1 MPGVAV
7 LLALATATAPSPGAL
22 TVASS
27 RGVREVAI
35 RSERGFPAV
44 AAPDLA
50 AVLSL
55 SVDSVDRAGGGG
67 GGTAWL
73 HAAGRRFAFVFDD
86 TYFRFGERVL
96 ALAAPPY
103 LDRDTLFLPLQ
114 WVVEYL
120 PRLIPSRY
128 RYDPVRVRLDELP
141 AATDSTVALAA
152 RPADTGAVPAPPVPV
167 ASPSPG
173 APAAPAAPLSA
184 AARASGLRMAHVVAI
199 DAGHGGP
206 DVGMVGPAVGRKFL
220 REKDVT
226 LATARDVAAE
236 LRRRGVGVV
245 MTRTTDTLISL
256 EDRGRLA
263 RAGHADLFVSI
274 HVNAANPHWR
284 DAAGARGI
292 ETYFLAEARTEDAQR
307 VARME
312 NESMRFEKNPDASD
326 GPMQFILNDLLQNE
340 HLRESSR
347 LAVIMERS
355 LGRAQPGEARGV
367 KQAGFAVL
375 ATSYMPAVLVE
386 IGFGSNPAEARI
398 LTSDAGQRRLARAIA
413 DAVVSY
419 LVEYEHRLPA
429 DAAGGE
435 GGGTR

>member
-1 MPGVAV
+1 MAPAAA
-7 LLALATATAPSPGAL
+7 LLAIAVSAAVAPGSL

-27 RGVREVAI
+27 RGVRDVAI

-50 AVLSL
+50 GVLSVT
-55 SVDSVDRAGGGG
+55 VDSVVQ
-67 GGTAWL
+67 GTARL
-73 HAAGRRFAFVFDD
+73 HAAGRRFAFVLDD
-86 TYFRFGERVL
+86 TYFRFGEQVL

-103 LDRDTLFLPLQ
+103 VVHDTLFLPLQ
-114 WVVEYL
+114 WLVEYL
-120 PRLIPSRY
+120 PRLIPTRY
-128 RYDPVRVRLDELP
+128 RFDPARSRLDELP
-141 AATDSTVALAA
+141 PRAPGADSTLVAAGPAIAPPGA
-152 RPADTGAVPAPPVPV
+152 RPAPAAGSVPA
-167 ASPSPG
+167 AAPG
-173 APAAPAAPLSA
+173 AARRTAPAGSA
-184 AARASGLRMAHVVAI
+184 AAASGLRLAHVVAL

-206 DVGMVGPAVGRKFL
+206 DVGMVGPSRGRKFL

-226 LATARDVAAE
+226 LAVAGDAAAE

-256 EDRGRLA
+256 EDRGRIA

-284 DAAGARGI
+284 DAAGARGF
-292 ETYFLAEARTEDAQR
+292 ETYFLAEARTEDARR

-312 NESMRFEKNPDASD
+312 NESMRFEKNGDASD
-326 GPMQFILNDLLQNE
+326 GPMQFIFNDLLQNE

-347 LAVIMERS
+347 LAEIMERS

-386 IGFGSNPAEARI
+386 VGFGSNLAEARY
-398 LTSDAGQRRLARAIA
+398 LTSDAGQRRLARAIV

-429 DAAGGE
+429 AGE
-435 GGGTR
+435 GTR